1 MDQKWLKDLA
11 IMSIEEKSN
20 EPTDFDELID
30 TFSSLKARKM
40 LL

>member
-11 IMSIEEKSN
+11 IISIEEKSN
-20 EPTDFDELID
+20 EPMSFDELVD
-30 TFSSLKARKM
+30 TFSSLKARKV